1 MVTKAASPPRELF
14 QIEMP
19 FVQADSRGPKGPRTR
34 RACTLAP
41 PDEYHGTIY
50 AAATMRTVA
59 AVNVTICFFLL
70 AAPCRG
76 LIWLYPSAF
85 WRAC

>member
-41 PDEYHGTIY
+41 PDEYHGTVY
-50 AAATMRTVA
+50 AAAAMRTVA
-59 AVNVTICFFLL
+59 TVDVAVCFF
-70 AAPCRG
+70 CRR
-76 LIWLYPSAF
+76 L
-85 WRAC
+85 RAVD